1 MIPDQKQRIIK
12 TLDWMITQMDYQN
25 ANLELYGGDS
35 PELKEAK
42 ELLEE
47 LKK

>member
-1 MIPDQKQRIIK
+1 MEEELKQRVIK
-12 TLDWMITQMDYQN
+12 TLTWVVAYLDWQN
-25 ANLELYGGDS
+25 EQTGLEQGDS

-42 ELLEE
+42 ALLEE